1 MSDKQG
7 AIKFLDYRVSKVEF
21 YLNKT
26 EKQSNELNVE
36 VSSDKEVDKEL
47 KNMLV
52 ELNVEIG
59 DKDES
64 PFFMSICLEGL
75 FELSQDYLDYDINLF
90 YSNALSILY
99 PYVRA
104 IVSTYTAGANIKPVI
119 LPTINIKKDVKI
131 KIFEK

>member
-119 LPTINIKKDVKI
+119 LPTINIKKMLK
-131 KIFEK
+131 

>member
-119 LPTINIKKDVKI
+119 LPTINIKKMI
-131 KIFEK
+131 K